1 MKTLLIWVCTM
12 AALTAQCQCDLKES
26 VLSQDSNLP
35 TSRLLRRHNSQHSSR
50 QAHHHPGLLNRS
62 TALNSEAIYW
72 VNLDAAEHRRVG
84 MIRRIRFYGYR
95 SIRVPAYDKEAISLQ
110 HLAVIPECLVKQHV
124 PCRGS
129 ACPMGLINLQP
140 KPGVELRDIAHVIQL
155 CSRPVN
161 TPVELACSLSHL
173 RAIRWAVGIDQDKV

>member
-124 PCRGS
+124 PCRGA
-129 ACPMGLINLQP
+129 ACPMGLILPRKCHNLTRNCNPRCRLSYGSDQP
-140 KPGVELRDIAHVIQL
+140 SAEAWSRTSGY
-155 CSRPVN
+155 CSCHPA
-161 TPVELACSLSHL
+161 L
-173 RAIRWAVGIDQDKV
+173 